1 MAVTL
6 TTAPM
11 FEVSKVPIDADGRIT
26 HLWGNPTVQGV
37 VVSSTVR
44 VNLPNNLQITNT
56 DTHEHCPAF
65 INDGV
70 GRMVAAIG
78 PDSSGEYLLVDGSV
92 TVELKTDNCE
102 THRIFTES
110 SVGPVGPKGESG
122 TSGTGVSGGKGEIGE
137 KGEVGET
144 GSTGGSGG
152 KGEKGSG
159 GDAGDK
165 GSQGSSGS
173 TGGAGSKG
181 EQGSLGE
188 DGEKGSL
195 GESGEGGDKGSE
207 GSAGS
212 KGSKGEGLDWNDTQQ
227 SILIGGTKFGP
238 RLIGVCQNGTY
249 KYVYVFASDPTS

>member
-1 MAVTL
+1 
-6 TTAPM
+6 M
-11 FEVSKVPIDADGRIT
+11 FEVSKVPIDADNRIT
-26 HLWGNPTVQGV
+26 HLWGNPTMQGV

-44 VNLPNNLQITNT
+44 VNLPNNLQITNA

-65 INDGV
+65 INDGI

-78 PDSSGEYLLVDGSV
+78 PDLNGEYLLVDGSV

-110 SVGPVGPKGESG
+110 SVGAVGPKGESG
-122 TSGTGVSGGKGEIGE
+122 TGGTGASGE
-137 KGEVGET
+137 KGEVGEK
-144 GSTGGSGG
+144 GG
-152 KGEKGSG
+152 KGS
-159 GDAGDK
+159 A
-165 GSQGSSGS
+165 GS

-181 EQGSLGE
+181 QPGSKGG
-188 DGEKGSL
+188 DGDKGSL

-249 KYVYVFASDPTS
+249 RYVYVFASDPTS